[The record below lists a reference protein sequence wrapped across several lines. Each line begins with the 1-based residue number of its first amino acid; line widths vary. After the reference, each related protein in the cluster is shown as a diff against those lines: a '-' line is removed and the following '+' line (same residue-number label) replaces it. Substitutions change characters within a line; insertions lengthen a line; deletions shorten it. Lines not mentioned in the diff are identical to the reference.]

1 MIYAINYD
9 LKKKGQDYS
18 GLHEG
23 IKQLGDWFKCLDSHW
38 LIDTTIGA
46 DAIVERISK
55 HFDNNDR
62 LLVTKVTRDYQGLL
76 TKEDWTWIQ
85 ARL

>member
-18 GLHEG
+18 GLYEA
-23 IKQLGDWFKCLDSHW
+23 IKQIGEWFKCLDSHW
-38 LIDTTIGA
+38 LVDTGIGA
-46 DAIVERISK
+46 DAIVDRIKK
-55 HFDNNDR
+55 HLDANDR
-62 LLVTKVTRDYQGLL
+62 LLVTKVTKDCQGLL
-76 TKEDWTWIQ
+76 NKDDWKWIE

>member
-9 LKKKGQDYS
+9 LNKKGQDYS
-18 GLHEG
+18 GLYEA

-46 DAIVERISK
+46 DAIVARIK
-55 HFDNNDR
+55 RHFDNNDR

-76 TKEDWTWIQ
+76 TKEDWTWIE